1 MDTDEIT
8 LLLDQV
14 RHGNEAARDRV
25 TKIIHDTLHAMA
37 HSKLRRE
44 RPGHVLQTTA
54 LVNEAVVRLLRQKV
68 IERSPNGR
76 FLMAAAGRAMCSILV
91 DHARKRLAA
100 ARAGLE
106 NRVLL
111 DDVVDEMEGEGLPIL
126 ELNQA
131 LEELERRHPR
141 QATVIHLPT
150 SRGGPSRKS
159 VRCLACRNGPSR
171 MISGSRGPGSA

>member
-37 HSKLRRE
+37 LSKLRRE

-76 FLMAAAGRAMCSILV
+76 FLMAAAGRAMCAFSWTTPGGVAPRPEPAWKTASCSMTLST
-91 DHARKRLAA
+91 
-100 ARAGLE
+100 
-106 NRVLL
+106 
-111 DDVVDEMEGEGLPIL
+111 EMEDED
-126 ELNQA
+126 
-131 LEELERRHPR
+131 
-141 QATVIHLPT
+141 
-150 SRGGPSRKS
+150 
-159 VRCLACRNGPSR
+159 CRSSN
-171 MISGSRGPGSA
+171 